1 MENIFTA
8 LIAYA
13 YLVLFL
19 LILYSKGELMIYKLG
34 EDDE

>member
-8 LIAYA
+8 LIVYI
-13 YLVLFL
+13 YLILIL
-19 LILYSKGELMIYKLG
+19 LILYNKG

>member
-8 LIAYA
+8 LIAHT

-19 LILYSKGELMIYKLG
+19 LILYSKGE
-34 EDDE
+34 DER

>member
-8 LIAYA
+8 LIAYT

-19 LILYSKGELMIYKLG
+19 LILYSKGEG
-34 EDDE
+34 EE

>member
-8 LIAYA
+8 LIVYT

-19 LILYSKGELMIYKLG
+19 LILYSKGE
-34 EDDE
+34 DER

>member
-8 LIAYA
+8 LIVYT

-19 LILYSKGELMIYKLG
+19 LILYSKGEG
-34 EDDE
+34 EE

>member
-8 LIAYA
+8 LIAYT
-13 YLVLFL
+13 YLVLIL
-19 LILYSKGELMIYKLG
+19 LILYNKG

>member
-8 LIAYA
+8 LIVYT

-19 LILYSKGELMIYKLG
+19 LTLYSKGEG
-34 EDDE
+34 EE

>member
-8 LIAYA
+8 LIVYI

-19 LILYSKGELMIYKLG
+19 LILYSKGE
-34 EDDE
+34 DER

>member
-8 LIAYA
+8 LIAYT

-19 LILYSKGELMIYKLG
+19 LILYNKGE
-34 EDDE
+34 DER

>member
-8 LIAYA
+8 LIAYT

-19 LILYSKGELMIYKLG
+19 LILYGKGE
-34 EDDE
+34 DER

>member
-8 LIAYA
+8 LIAYT

-19 LILYSKGELMIYKLG
+19 LILYSKGE
-34 EDDE
+34 DER

>member
-8 LIAYA
+8 LIAYT

-19 LILYSKGELMIYKLG
+19 LILYSKG
-34 EDDE
+34 DEEE